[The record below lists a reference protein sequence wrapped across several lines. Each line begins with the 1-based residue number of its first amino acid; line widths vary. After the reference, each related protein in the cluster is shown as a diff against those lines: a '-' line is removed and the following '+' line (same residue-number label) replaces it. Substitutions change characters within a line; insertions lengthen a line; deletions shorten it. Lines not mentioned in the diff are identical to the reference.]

1 MTPGQITASLLQ
13 RSTTR
18 ESTGS
23 KGRYLRALPSEST
36 VPEVRH
42 PPEIPAEAHRI
53 LQIWAEWKHAEGG
66 AVTLGY
72 PRKSAGLECVG
83 PRGDDAFDHRVEAA
97 DRRTGAISEA
107 ILDDMDD
114 RGHGRQVLAIWNRYF
129 CDVARFRGNPELVLI
144 DGCRAFLVEA
154 RRRGIAV

>member
-1 MTPGQITASLLQ
+1 MDTSLLQ
-13 RSTTR
+13 QSTTR
-18 ESTGS
+18 ESAGS
-23 KGRYLRALPSEST
+23 KSRFLRALPSEST

-53 LQIWAEWKHAEGG
+53 LQIWAEWKRAEGG
-66 AVTLGY
+66 VVTLGY

-97 DRRTGAISEA
+97 DRRTGVIAEA
-107 ILDDMDD
+107 ILDQLPTPQCM
-114 RGHGRQVLAIWNRYF
+114 AIWNRYF
-129 CDVARFRGNPELVLI
+129 CDVARFRGNPGQVLI
-144 DGCRAFLVEA
+144 DGCMAFLAEA

>member
-1 MTPGQITASLLQ
+1 MTPGQITESLLRQ
-13 RSTTR
+13 STTG

-23 KGRYLRALPSEST
+23 KNRFLRALPSEST

-42 PPEIPAEAHRI
+42 PTEIPAEAHRI

-66 AVTLGY
+66 VVTLGY

-83 PRGDDAFDHRVEAA
+83 PRGDDAFEHRVEAA
-97 DRRTGAISEA
+97 DRRTGVIAEA
-107 ILDDMDD
+107 ILDQLPPPQCM
-114 RGHGRQVLAIWNRYF
+114 AIWNRYF
-129 CDVARFRGNPELVLI
+129 CDGARFRGNPELVLI

-154 RRRGIAV
+154 KKRGIAV